1 MKKWMILAAAL
12 VLAAPLCAQ
21 NGESFP
27 SYIQVNGR
35 AEREIAPDEFY
46 LSIVIDERESKG
58 KVTVEE
64 QQRQLVAALRKL
76 GIAVDKQLK
85 MANLSS
91 DLYRKSSAAAVAKY
105 QLLLHSA
112 PEVAAV
118 TSALND
124 RGITNVSIVRVT
136 HSRLEALK
144 QEVRL
149 EAVRNARD
157 SARALAEA
165 IGQQAG
171 KCFYIY
177 DANYDIAPRYYDNS
191 VMMRAKGFAADT
203 AESAAEEETAID
215 FRTIRLEY
223 NVQTK
228 FILE

>member
-1 MKKWMILAAAL
+1 MKKWTILAAAL
-12 VLAAPLCAQ
+12 MLAAPLFAQ
-21 NGESFP
+21 SEENFP

-64 QQRQLVAALRKL
+64 QQRQLVSALRKL

-91 DLYRKSSAAAVAKY
+91 DLFRKSSAAAVAKY
-105 QLLLHSA
+105 QLLLGSA
-112 PEVAAV
+112 QEVAAV
-118 TSALND
+118 TAALND
-124 RGITNVSIVRVT
+124 KGITNVSIARVT
-136 HSRLEALK
+136 HSRIDALK

-165 IGQQAG
+165 IGQKAG

-177 DANYDIAPRYYDNS
+177 DANYDISPRYYDNS
-191 VMMRAKGFAADT
+191 VMIRAKGFASDT
-203 AESAAEEETAID
+203 AEAAVEEEAGID

>member
-12 VLAAPLCAQ
+12 VLAAPLFAQ
-21 NGESFP
+21 SEETFP

-35 AEREIAPDEFY
+35 AEREVAPDEFY

-58 KVTVEE
+58 KITVEE
-64 QQRQLVAALRKL
+64 QQRQLVATLKKL
-76 GIAVDKQLK
+76 GVNVDKQLK

-91 DLYRKSSAAAVAKY
+91 DFFKKSNAVAVAKY

-118 TSALND
+118 TGALND
-124 RGITNVSIVRVT
+124 KGISNVSIMRVT
-136 HSRLEALK
+136 HSRIDALK

-191 VMMRAKGFAADT
+191 VMMRAKGTLSDT
-203 AESAAEEETAID
+203 AEAGTEEEAID
-215 FRTIRLEY
+215 FRTIKLEY